1 MELLTVMM
9 RPFPLPPP
17 DSPLTTSFLGHYV
30 SCLMQ
35 ETITYLKLSYSDLA
49 LKMFVPEMVLRDAV
63 EARMPLTRGQ
73 WSRLAKLLELPTTF
87 ELRPVEQDGGPYWEV
102 CYAPVAFIAA
112 TT

>member
-1 MELLTVMM
+1 
-9 RPFPLPPP
+9 
-17 DSPLTTSFLGHYV
+17 
-30 SCLMQ
+30 
-35 ETITYLKLSYSDLA
+35 
-49 LKMFVPEMVLRDAV
+49 
-63 EARMPLTRGQ
+63 MPLTRGQ